1 MNIVAAIFIHNRNKV
16 INPPQ
21 RRFDFKFLCKH
32 DVLLLLTW
40 GFVSIQGY
48 ITLLFSLLDFS
59 RSIGLS
65 ESEAANM
72 SAFLNLG
79 TAVGRPSIGII
90 SDHYGRM
97 ETAGIL
103 TLVCGFA
110 CVALWLPAM
119 SYGITV
125 CFAICSGAI
134 LGLLDRKLLNPPTM
148 SIFHLF

>member
-1 MNIVAAIFIHNRNKV
+1 MNIIVAIFIRNRNKV
-16 INPPQ
+16 INSPQ
-21 RRFDFKFLCKH
+21 RRFDFKLLGKH

-40 GFVSIQGY
+40 GFISIPGY
-48 ITLLFSLLDFS
+48 ITLLFALLDFS

-79 TAVGRPSIGII
+79 TAIGCPFIGII

-110 CVALWLPAM
+110 CVALWLPAL

-125 CFAICSGAI
+125 CFAIFSGAI
-134 LGLLDRKLLNPPTM
+134 LGLLDRKLLNPPTT